1 MKKRKP
7 AAGKVALLLVD
18 FINPLDFH
26 GAARLRKRALEAAS
40 NAAKLRARARGA
52 GIPCIYVN
60 DNYGEW
66 ALPFERIVDKVE
78 AKNKDAAK
86 LVDLLRPEPGDIA
99 VLKPRHSG
107 FYGTPLEFLLGDLG
121 ARRLIVTGL
130 STDRCVLATA
140 QDAHIR
146 RFQVWVPANCVAAEK
161 GTEEPAV
168 LRQIA
173 RTLDASVDPFTG
185 KLWP

>member
-1 MKKRKP
+1 MAKRRKGT
-7 AAGKVALLLVD
+7 AGVALLLVD
-18 FINPLDFH
+18 FINTLDFP
-26 GAARLRKRALEAAS
+26 GAARLRKGAIAA
-40 NAAKLRARARGA
+40 ATQTAKLRARARDA

-66 ALPFERIVDKVE
+66 ALPFEGIVAKVE
-78 AKNKDAAK
+78 ARNPHAAR
-86 LVDLLRPEPGDIA
+86 LVDLLRPAAGDIA

-121 ARRLIVTGL
+121 AHRLIITGL

-140 QDAHIR
+140 HDAHIR
-146 RFQVWVPANCVAAEK
+146 QFQSWVPANCVAAET

-168 LRQIA
+168 LRQIE
-173 RTLDASVDPFTG
+173 RTLEARVEPFKG